1 MYVNYP
7 DELIEE
13 VRLNNDILEV
23 IGEYVKLDKK
33 GKDYFGLCPFHRE
46 KTPSFS
52 VAPAKQMFYCFG
64 CGKGGN
70 VIQFI
75 MYAENLD
82 FVEAVKFLADRARIQ
97 LPEDG
102 SREAAEKARLR
113 QVILNINKEAGR
125 FFFNTLESEEGEKA
139 RAYLKMRGIK
149 NNAIVRFG
157 LGYSPS
163 GWDKLYNY
171 LIEKG
176 YEESHIVKS
185 GLVTRNKRG
194 GYYDRFRERLMFPIF
209 DIRGNVI
216 GFGGRVLDSSMPKYM
231 NSPETIVYN
240 KRRNLYGLNFAKNSD
255 SKKLIVVE
263 GYMDVISLHQCG
275 IINTVA
281 TLGTALTESQG
292 RILLKYAEEVIISY
306 DTDTAG
312 QAATVRGLDLLNDI
326 GCDVKVLTIPDGKDP
341 DEFIR
346 NNGVDEFKKLIE
358 NSATLVEYKIR
369 NLKKQINTSTTEGK
383 VKFLNKVADVL
394 SKVDNSVEREMY
406 IKKMAED
413 YKITEE
419 SLYSEVYKRIKPK
432 KDFKTTVIN
441 FESRNKNIGRN
452 IKKTGRDKVIHDERF
467 ILALLC
473 LDNSLYKFV
482 KDKLGVESFTNAE
495 NREIAKIVFE
505 RLGNNR
511 GIVPGEL
518 LNLLEKDTA
527 NDFTRIFNE
536 ECHCDDNKKA
546 IMGKIRNI
554 ELYKIEKRQKE
565 ILELLKD
572 EESLLEGDVEKLKQ
586 ELRTLTILIKKQKSV

>member
-102 SREAAEKARLR
+102 SREAVEKARLR

-139 RAYLKMRGIK
+139 RAYLKMRGI
-149 NNAIVRFG
+149 NNKTIVRFG

-171 LIEKG
+171 LIENG

-185 GLVTRNKRG
+185 GLVIRNKRG

-406 IKKMAED
+406 IKKMADD